1 MHGFLE
7 LIRYCK
13 KFVKNYGKNHDPL
26 TSLLKYVSFIS
37 RKVVEQSSS
46 TLKDSMCTTLVL
58 IVPNFVGTFVLE
70 CGASGIGIRMVF
82 MQEGNPLNFTIK

>member
-13 KFVKNYGKNHDPL
+13 KFVKNYGKNHGPL
-26 TSLLKYVSFIS
+26 NSLLKYDSFIS
-37 RKVVEQSSS
+37 RKVVEQSLS
-46 TLKDSMCTTLVL
+46 TLKDPMCNTLVL
-58 IVPNFVGTFVLE
+58 IVPNFLGTFVLE

>member
-13 KFVKNYGKNHDPL
+13 KFVKNYGKNHGPL

-37 RKVVEQSSS
+37 RKVVEQSLS